1 MAPVTDESG
10 RSAGEE
16 SEDRRPPNGDSVT
29 LGQVE
34 AKARELEAA
43 VAGAGGQARNKA
55 KLAALATAA
64 SVGLAAFWR
73 RRRSRGA
80 TKVEIHRL

>member
-1 MAPVTDESG
+1 MTPVTDEPG

-16 SEDRRPPNGDSVT
+16 PEDRPPNGDSVT

-43 VAGAGGQARNKA
+43 FAGAGGQARNKA
-55 KLAALATAA
+55 KLAALAAAA
-64 SVGLAAFWR
+64 SVGAASFWR
-73 RRRSRGA
+73 RRRRRGA